1 MCAELHP
8 SRCHRRL
15 ISDWLASREIEVE
28 HLIDMRR
35 SERHVLT
42 NGAVVAAGSITYP
55 GGVQPDLDIG

>member
-1 MCAELHP
+1 VREQHP

-35 SERHVLT
+35 SEPHVLT
-42 NGAVVAAGSITYP
+42 KGWVMAAGLPHLSR
-55 GGVQPDLDIG
+55 GVQPDLDIG